1 MKIISKLAAIVL
13 VFSAANAQAEVVDYK
28 TILEISINEHPQI
41 KMLREEYSVSE
52 ADATK
57 DSLLSNP
64 TLDGVIRFKDGGR
77 ANDEFE
83 VGVDLVQWLL
93 NPYRKGIKRSKLKEL
108 EFEISHSMLEFVA
121 KLKNVYIDAVL
132 AQQVVK
138 EWDSYA
144 GYLIEKKDVL
154 EEQFSQGSISRL
166 MLDRYQV
173 HLSDIKLVQKEA
185 ELDVELSRQD
195 LNFYM
200 GRPHGDMTWNLS
212 GEFPAMPQSDK
223 SLEYYMSQALNNN
236 WELKKLEEKVN
247 QIKNESVLADFNS
260 WTDVDLGISSEK
272 DKGEDRATGPAFSWS
287 IPLFDRGQ
295 TNRQKYDALQKQL
308 EVAQEMK
315 QQEIK
320 LNLTKAYRRL
330 KLAREKIV
338 ELEKNVLPKQEDL
351 LDLSLQSYQAM
362 QQSLNDLFQD
372 QQLTVGLKVKYWE
385 AVKAYWEYRIQL
397 ELLSGDM
404 DVRLTLVDQ

>member
-1 MKIISKLAAIVL
+1 MKIISSLGVIFL
-13 VFSAANAQAEVVDYK
+13 VFNIVNAHAEVVDYE
-28 TILEISINEHPQI
+28 TILKMSINEHPQI
-41 KMLREEYSVSE
+41 RMLREKYSVSE

-57 DSLLSNP
+57 DALLNNP

-93 NPYRKGIKRSKLKEL
+93 NPYRKNIKQSKLKEL
-108 EFEISHSMLEFVA
+108 EFEISRDILEFVA
-121 KLKNVYIDAVL
+121 ELKNAYIDAVL
-132 AQQVVK
+132 AQHVAE
-138 EWDSYA
+138 EWNAYV
-144 GYLIEKKDVL
+144 GYLTEKSDVL

-166 MLDRYQV
+166 ILDRYQV
-173 HLSDIKLVQKEA
+173 HLSDIKLIKKET
-185 ELDVELSRQD
+185 ELEVELSRQD
-195 LNFYM
+195 LNYYM
-200 GRPHGDMTWNLS
+200 GRPHDDVTWKLS
-212 GEFPAMPQSDK
+212 AELPSMPQSDK
-223 SLEYYMSQALNNN
+223 SLEYYITQALNNN
-236 WELKKLEEKVN
+236 WELKKLEQKMN

-272 DKGEDRATGPAFSWS
+272 DKGEDRATGPAFSWN

-308 EVAQEMK
+308 EVTQEMK
-315 QQEIK
+315 KQETK
-320 LNLTKAYRRL
+320 LNVTKAYGRL

-338 ELEKNVLPKQEDL
+338 ELEKNVLPKQEGL

-385 AVKAYWEYRIQL
+385 AVKEYWEQRNQL
-397 ELLSGDM
+397 ELLSGIDAGKP
-404 DVRLTLVDQ
+404 LF